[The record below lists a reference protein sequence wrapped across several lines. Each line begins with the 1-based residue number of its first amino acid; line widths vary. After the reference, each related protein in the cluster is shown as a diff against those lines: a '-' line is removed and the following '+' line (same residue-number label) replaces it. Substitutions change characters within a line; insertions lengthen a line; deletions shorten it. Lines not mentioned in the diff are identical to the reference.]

1 MNKVTTC
8 LFYCIFL
15 LLFIVGSNSLLFADI
30 RIMNYNLKDFWLCFD
45 GEPGVFF
52 DEGSSL
58 DWKDL
63 KRIAVASFVIN
74 RFNPDVVGI
83 LESAGLAE
91 LVFLNERFLGNR
103 YRCFSFRATD
113 SRTAGI
119 PLGLLVRKD
128 WSVES
133 IDLLDPR
140 TFSSRGVLRA
150 TISRNGDRMTL
161 FLVHFKSQI
170 EDRAGESAHKRDIQG
185 RKLLEL
191 VKKELSENSGAGVIV
206 FGDFNDTPGLDEK
219 EKLAGVPDLMELL
232 GRDFE
237 VDGVKTR
244 LYNVTLLHS
253 DRDSEGKLWSEKS
266 KDYPPALFDY
276 FLLDEKTYSR
286 FKKVDYIYPEEFPYV
301 LEASDHLPCLLD
313 LKDGKTIP

>member
-1 MNKVTTC
+1 
-8 LFYCIFL
+8 
-15 LLFIVGSNSLLFADI
+15 
-30 RIMNYNLKDFWLCFD
+30 
-45 GEPGVFF
+45 
-52 DEGSSL
+52 
-58 DWKDL
+58 
-63 KRIAVASFVIN
+63 
-74 RFNPDVVGI
+74 
-83 LESAGLAE
+83 
-91 LVFLNERFLGNR
+91 
-103 YRCFSFRATD
+103 
-113 SRTAGI
+113 
-119 PLGLLVRKD
+119 
-128 WSVES
+128 
-133 IDLLDPR
+133 
-140 TFSSRGVLRA
+140 
-150 TISRNGDRMTL
+150 MTL